1 MLSRKAEALYWI
13 GRYLERAEATARRF
27 DVEYHSRLESEQA
40 WTATLPWH
48 ALLFSSGDEAAY
60 RERYADHEERSLLH
74 FLVLDRANP
83 NSIRACVTAARENA
97 RGIRDLISSEMWE
110 ELNRCYLDLNEETL
124 ESLLRRT
131 PHDLLQ
137 GVKRSCWLFIGITQ
151 RTMTRGEGYQFLQC
165 GKFLERAESTTRLL
179 DGKSYAMLNADA
191 AVAGALDLHQWM
203 ALLKSV
209 GAYEAFRKT
218 QAGMAPADIV
228 TFVLLDALFPGSIR
242 FSIGQ
247 VEAALRTVSNGDAA
261 RGENEALR
269 TAGRLLSTLV
279 HTRPEDAVGGLHAYL
294 TRLVEQCAALHDAI
308 VRTYFSHL
316 SWRSWEAEEA
326 DTRPALAAPGGWEA
340 LVMSAQQ
347 QQQ

>member
-1 MLSRKAEALYWI
+1 MLSRKAEALYWV

-27 DVEYHSRLESEQA
+27 DVEYHSRLESELA
-40 WTATLPWH
+40 GTATLPWH
-48 ALLFSSGDEAAY
+48 ALLFSSGDETAY
-60 RERYADHEERSLLH
+60 RERYGDEEERSLLH
-74 FLVLDRANP
+74 FLILDRNNP
-83 NSIRACVTAARENA
+83 NSTRACVTAARENA

-110 ELNRCYLDLNEETL
+110 ELNRFHLDLNEETL

-137 GVKRSCWLFIGITQ
+137 WVKRSCWLFGGITE
-151 RTMTRGEGYQFLQC
+151 RTMTRGEGYQVLQC
-165 GKFLERAESTTRLL
+165 GKFLERAESTARLL

-218 QAGMAPADIV
+218 QAGMAPTDIMA
-228 TFVLLDALFPGSIR
+228 FVLLDALFPGSIR
-242 FSIGQ
+242 FSIAE
-247 VEAALRTVSNGDAA
+247 VEAALRTVSNGDYA
-261 RGENEALR
+261 GPDNEALR
-269 TAGRLLSTLV
+269 TAGRLLATLV
-279 HTRPEDAVGGLHAYL
+279 HARSDDAVGGLHSYL
-294 TRLVEQCAALHDAI
+294 TRLVEECAALHHAI

-316 SWRSWEAEEA
+316 SWRPWEAEES
-326 DTRPALAAPGGWEA
+326 DTRSALTAPGEWQA

>member
-1 MLSRKAEALYWI
+1 
-13 GRYLERAEATARRF
+13 
-27 DVEYHSRLESEQA
+27 
-40 WTATLPWH
+40 
-48 ALLFSSGDEAAY
+48 
-60 RERYADHEERSLLH
+60 
-74 FLVLDRANP
+74 
-83 NSIRACVTAARENA
+83 
-97 RGIRDLISSEMWE
+97 
-110 ELNRCYLDLNEETL
+110 
-124 ESLLRRT
+124 
-131 PHDLLQ
+131 
-137 GVKRSCWLFIGITQ
+137 
-151 RTMTRGEGYQFLQC
+151 MTRGEGYQFLQC

-228 TFVLLDALFPGSIR
+228 AFVLLDAVFPGSIR
-242 FSIGQ
+242 FSIAQ
-247 VEAALRTVSNGDAA
+247 VDAALRSVSNGDT
-261 RGENEALR
+261 GGTENEALR

-279 HTRPEDAVGGLHAYL
+279 HARSEDAVGGLHAYL
-294 TRLVEQCAALHDAI
+294 TRLVEECAALHNAI

-316 SWRSWEAEEA
+316 SWRPWEAEEP
-326 DTRPALAAPGGWEA
+326 DTRASLIAPGEWRA